1 MALPPPQPEIVQGAT
16 NPVPEPELTVEL
28 GDRLTTGHLG
38 ETVLYSVD
46 VYYTVQP
53 VTPSL
58 SVSGGNQQPTVI
70 TTEQVLPQFY
80 TRSPGFYT
88 LVVVLV
94 VKVTKHD
101 TVPYVRYGF
110 LLVCY

>member
-1 MALPPPQPEIVQGAT
+1 
-16 NPVPEPELTVEL
+16 
-28 GDRLTTGHLG
+28 LG